1 MTDRTH
7 RFDPAILRANDIR
20 GVVGHTLHTA
30 DAHALGEVFGAVIRE
45 RGGGALA
52 VGRDGRTSS
61 PDLEEALV
69 AGLVSTG
76 LTVHRIGI
84 CPSPALYF
92 AVHHLGL
99 DGGVM
104 VTGSHNPPE
113 YNGFKMMV
121 GVEPFSGCDLR
132 DLGERARPGTRAP
145 GRGRVC
151 EADIIGPWTGR
162 LRDGLDIGP
171 GLRVVWDCG
180 NGAAGPALT
189 ELCRTLPGHHRIL
202 FDEVDGRFP
211 NHHPDPTVAANLSQL
226 AAEVR
231 LRRADLG
238 IAFDGDAD
246 RIGVVDETG
255 TVLDG
260 DLLLAL
266 FAEEVLRER
275 PGGTVIAD
283 VKSSQVL
290 FDRIG
295 ELGGKAMIWP
305 SGHALIRRRM
315 AETGAVLAG
324 ELSGHIF
331 FADRYFGF
339 DDAFYAALRL
349 LEILARRH
357 APLSEFRAGL
367 PRLASTPELRFPC
380 PDERKLAVVDDV
392 RARLAARR
400 DVEVCTIDGVRV
412 RSADGWWLLRASNT
426 QDALVARL
434 EATDTAGLAR
444 LHTELSELLSC
455 AGLTLPG
462 S

>member
-1 MTDRTH
+1 MTH

-20 GVVGHTLHTA
+20 GVVGCTLQVA
-30 DAHALGEVFGAVIRE
+30 DARALGEVFGAVILE
-45 RGGGALA
+45 RGGSALA

-61 PDLEEALV
+61 PDLEAALID
-69 AGLVSTG
+69 GLVSTG
-76 LTVHRIGI
+76 LTVHRTGT

-121 GVEPFSGCDLR
+121 GVEPFSGSDLR
-132 DLGERARPGTRAP
+132 DLVERAQPVIRAP
-145 GRGRVC
+145 GHGRVR
-151 EADIIGPWTGR
+151 EADIIGPWTRR
-162 LRDGLDIGP
+162 LRDGIDINP
-171 GLRVVWDCG
+171 GLCVVWDCG
-180 NGAAGPALT
+180 NGAAGPALA

-211 NHHPDPTVAANLSQL
+211 NHHPDPTVAANLADL
-226 AAEVR
+226 ATEVR
-231 LRRADLG
+231 LCQADLG

-255 TVLDG
+255 GVLPG
-260 DLLLAL
+260 DQLLVL
-266 FAEEVLRER
+266 FAEEVLREC
-275 PGGTVIAD
+275 PGSTVIAD
-283 VKSSQVL
+283 VKASQVL
-290 FDRIG
+290 FDRVS
-295 ELGGKAMIWP
+295 ELGGKAVMWP

-349 LEILARRH
+349 LEILGRRH
-357 APLSEFRAGL
+357 ASLSEFRAGL
-367 PRLASTPELRFPC
+367 PGLASTPELRFPC
-380 PDERKLAVVDDV
+380 PDERKLAVVDEI
-392 RARLAARR
+392 RNRLEARR
-400 DVEVCTIDGVRV
+400 DVEICMIDGVRV

-434 EATDTAGLAR
+434 EATDSAGLAR
-444 LHTELSELLSC
+444 LHAELSELLSR

-462 S
+462 A

>member
-1 MTDRTH
+1 MVTH

-20 GVVGHTLHTA
+20 GVVGRTLHTA
-30 DAHALGEVFGAVIRE
+30 DARALGEVFGTVILE

-61 PDLEEALV
+61 PDLEAALV
-69 AGLVSTG
+69 TGLVSTG
-76 LTVHRIGI
+76 LTVHRTGT

-121 GVEPFSGCDLR
+121 GVEPFSGSDLA
-132 DLGERARPGTRAP
+132 ERTRPGTRAP
-145 GRGRVC
+145 GQGRVC
-151 EADIIGPWTGR
+151 EAEVIGPWTRR
-162 LRDGLDIGP
+162 LRDGLDISP
-171 GLRVVWDCG
+171 ALHVVWDCG
-180 NGAAGPALT
+180 NGAAGPALA
-189 ELCRTLPGHHRIL
+189 ELCRTLPGQHRIL

-211 NHHPDPTVAANLSQL
+211 NHHPDPTVAANLAQL
-226 AAEVR
+226 ATEVR
-231 LRRADLG
+231 LCHADLG

-255 TVLDG
+255 TILPG

-266 FAEEVLRER
+266 FAEEVLREHPR
-275 PGGTVIAD
+275 STVIAD
-283 VKSSQVL
+283 VKASQVL
-290 FDRIG
+290 FDRIT
-295 ELGGKAMIWP
+295 ELGGKAVMWP
-305 SGHALIRRRM
+305 SGHALVRRRM

-331 FADRYFGF
+331 FADRYYGF

-349 LEILARRH
+349 LEILGRRH
-357 APLSEFRAGL
+357 APLSEFRDGL
-367 PRLASTPELRFPC
+367 PRLANSPELRFPC
-380 PDERKLAVVDDV
+380 PDERKLAVVDDI
-392 RARLAARR
+392 RARLAPRR
-400 DVEVCTIDGVRV
+400 DIEICTIDGVRV

-434 EATDTAGLAR
+434 EAADSDGLAR
-444 LHTELSELLSC
+444 LHAELSELLSR

-462 S
+462 P

>member
-20 GVVGHTLHTA
+20 GVAGRTLHTA
-30 DAHALGEVFGAVIRE
+30 DARALGEVFGTVILE
-45 RGGGALA
+45 RGGDVVA

-61 PDLEEALV
+61 PDLEAALV

-76 LTVHRIGI
+76 LTVHRIGT

-121 GVEPFSGCDLR
+121 GVEPFSGIDLA
-132 DLGERARPGTRAP
+132 EWTRPGTRAP
-145 GRGRVC
+145 EPGRVR
-151 EADIIGPWTGR
+151 EADIIGPWTRR
-162 LRDGLDIGP
+162 LRDGLDINP
-171 GLRVVWDCG
+171 ELRVVWDCG
-180 NGAAGPALT
+180 NGAAGPALAG
-189 ELCRTLPGHHRIL
+189 LCRTLPGHHLIL

-211 NHHPDPTVAANLSQL
+211 NHHPDPTVAANLAEL
-226 AAEVR
+226 ATEVR
-231 LRRADLG
+231 LHRADLG

-255 TVLDG
+255 TALPG

-266 FAEEVLRER
+266 FAEEVLREH
-275 PGGTVIAD
+275 PGSTIIAD

-290 FDRIG
+290 FDRII
-295 ELGGKAMIWP
+295 ELGGKAVMWP

-315 AETGAVLAG
+315 AETEAVLAG

-331 FADRYFGF
+331 FADRYCGF

-349 LEILARRH
+349 LEILGRRC

-380 PDERKLAVVDDV
+380 PDERKLAVVDDIH
-392 RARLAARR
+392 ARLAARR
-400 DVEVCTIDGVRV
+400 DIEICTIDGVRV

-434 EATDTAGLAR
+434 EAADSAGLAR
-444 LHTELSELLSC
+444 LYAELSELLSC
-455 AGLTLPG
+455 AGLTLPEP
-462 S
+462 